1 LDKAAGIGLA
11 ALAGRRIFGTMA
23 TPLEQFARVRGD
35 LEDHCEATRIEWLR
49 ATRQGFHSIEEKNA
63 FFTAIN
69 ASSERLREL
78 LELKWKLEREIDA
91 KAP

>member
-1 LDKAAGIGLA
+1 
-11 ALAGRRIFGTMA
+11 MA

-63 FFTAIN
+63 FFAAIN
-69 ASSERLREL
+69 ASSERFREL

-91 KAP
+91 KAS